1 MSLSIYVLCVVF
13 ALCLALGLS
22 PSHVPLP
29 PPPLSL
35 GPISS
40 SLLIYITEQHPRELT
55 GRAMTA
61 VSAIRRRLLR
71 TLSCAPRLP
80 SQPGSVGSVAES
92 ESSPALSPEIELD
105 LLGPQGEDGAAAA
118 DHQPA
123 DCQQIS
129 SARRRVTQLTTAGP
143 ALESPASTPSSSP
156 ITTPTL
162 PLPWPS
168 RNASSTSLTSDTSS
182 RKTPRSHRHAEA
194 ASVWRDYWS

>member
-1 MSLSIYVLCVVF
+1 MFYVWFLPSAWLSVF
-13 ALCLALGLS
+13 P
-22 PSHVPLP
+22 PSCSSFFLP
-29 PPPLSL
+29 PFSWPD
-35 GPISS
+35 IIVIIN
-40 SLLIYITEQHPRELT
+40 IYNRTATPRELT
-55 GRAMTA
+55 DRAMTA

-80 SQPGSVGSVAES
+80 SQPGSVGEC

-182 RKTPRSHRHAEA
+182 RKTPRTHRHAEA
-194 ASVWRDYWS
+194 ASVWRDYWG